1 MSQEIKKVDILQGLV
16 EDYNATKV
24 AKGEYNVAGC
34 VHPLRPGMTA
44 KGRVEPGTSVW
55 DAVREACKAAGVRES
70 FMRRGVAQIGTRD
83 LKNNVTVWRPISQAL
98 WKTRKL
104 AEGELLRFR
113 LLPSGGGGGGKNPL
127 RTILT
132 VIVAVAA
139 VAVSAMVGGWA
150 LGVGALTKVV
160 AGQTVLNAAG
170 TALVALS
177 GLAVSTIGMV
187 LVNAIAPIK
196 APTLG
201 GLGSATRDESQ
212 VYGLSAGQ
220 NPINQWG
227 RVPVPLGRGRFAPP
241 KAASPYTVNSGDD
254 QYLHELLCIGIG
266 DLEVSDIKIGTTAIE
281 EFVDVEYELLKY
293 DPELQNSPKLY
304 PTGVFQEDLN
314 IQLKYGVWN
323 SRTTAECDKAEC
335 DITFQGL
342 GYFNDQGGIDT
353 RSVEFLVQYKLS
365 EETEW
370 KDVPAPYRV
379 QGKNFVI
386 DSLDA
391 PNKEGVI
398 AFSSSGSLGLF
409 WNGDTVPSG
418 YTLLQKVA
426 ATKNEYTYWDY
437 EYDDYGNYRRVK
449 RTKVTYSVSLRSGG
463 LDKDR
468 VSGLAVTAVQ
478 ARATNSWKDIVDR
491 GNYLRQY
498 GIDIAYP
505 RFQVSSGWYYP
516 PSAEGSGSAYV
527 TYSGAQS
534 RLLRK
539 TFTLN
544 FPQRGIFD
552 VRWQRRTGDS
562 TEDRNRTDS
571 YWTAIRSVSTDR
583 PVQTDYPVNLLAIKA
598 KATGQL
604 SGALGN
610 VTVYYRSK
618 SLDWDRETKTWV
630 NRFTSNPASIY
641 RHVLQ
646 DKIAMARPQ
655 ADAILDLDNL
665 ARAHEF
671 WDDRGWEWNFVCD
684 ASVSVFER
692 LQSIC
697 AAGLASPTMVDG
709 RWGIII
715 DKERDHVACAFTSAN
730 SWGWTFERTQ
740 VRLPNEIHCNF
751 ISGVTWDTDMQRV
764 ATDELIEGD
773 IIYETQTYEGVN
785 DPAQVYQLARFH
797 YADAKNRR
805 RTITLRCYDE
815 ALLCTRGDLVECA
828 CPNVS
833 PHGLQVGRVRKVLTD
848 ENGYVTGFTTDQSN
862 TTDFSGRRFGVRIYN
877 SEGVIYHAEV
887 LPEDTTQ
894 TQLNF
899 ISPQQMNIANGD
911 KYAFGDYSEEVF
923 QAIVIGMQFNSD
935 WTCDVTLQD
944 YVPTLYGDL
953 SQPIPPFYT
962 TVTKPIESKWRLTSK
977 PIIAK
982 VITDESV
989 LLKNGAT
996 LNPRI
1001 LVVVSHPV
1009 DMDERAQSM
1018 ELDYKE
1024 SGTEAWVNVRKGIP
1038 LEDMDI
1044 YINGVE
1050 EEKLYDI
1057 RVRYTNQIGF
1067 AGDYTFAENINVI
1080 GKTSLPPNVQ
1090 NFTATIESPSGIRLT
1105 WDALDVLDIA
1115 SYRIS
1120 GDAWTEVVGNST
1132 IVQVLRKTGTLSF
1145 DLVAVDTGGRV
1156 SENATNAT
1164 VEVEA
1169 PRTPDEIETETRTDG
1184 LYLTWDDCDTTWPVR
1199 HYLITDKY
1207 LGRVSKELKT
1217 QFIVSP
1223 RAVGSYTVSVQAV
1236 DTFDNYG
1243 ERKEFSFVVQQPSTP
1258 VVTTEVNNGVV
1269 RLKWPAVESSFPIKT
1284 YQVLSV
1290 DGQLLQE
1297 TAATFYDVDGPAGTL
1312 EYRVRAVDSAGN
1324 MSAFGE
1330 VVLQLTAP
1338 EAPQVTVAL
1347 NKNRDGLD
1355 LTWTV
1360 PNSMLPVLTYDVVRQ
1375 WTENGELMEQ
1385 DYGST
1390 DATAMSIPA
1399 ILAGQH
1405 TFLVRAVDASV
1416 NHSVWGTDKLT
1427 VRVPGPAFLT
1437 DVNVIDNNVQVY
1449 WNEPTD
1455 LFFAIAY
1462 YNFGTLEDG
1471 HFSLIGRI
1479 DARFASRFEREAGEY
1494 TYQICPVDV
1503 AGNIGQCSNITAQ
1516 VAQPPDFVFFD
1527 DKDSTFNG
1535 ELVNASLDGRGN
1547 MILPTYPDETWQE
1560 NIDRVAGLLAT
1571 DPASLTWQ
1579 QKIDGGYPAWQSPPA
1594 PSATY
1599 TEIVDV
1605 GTDVPSTS
1613 ITVTVTSQ
1621 PLEGNPLI
1629 SCKIEV
1635 SSDML
1640 DWREMAD
1647 GSFQTYAS
1655 SFRYVRYTFTVT
1667 GGMAAISA
1675 INYRLDVK
1683 KQSDFG
1689 AVFSSATDNGE
1700 GFISVDE
1707 TPDLYGTWVPFLVS
1721 FTDIQSGPI
1730 VFCNEEGKT
1739 AYVNFKDTLHP
1750 TGFRVYVLNRNGQ
1763 RVNGQVSWSA
1773 FGV

>member
-1 MSQEIKKVDILQGLV
+1 MSQEIKKVDILKGLV
-16 EDYNATKV
+16 EDYNTTKV
-24 AKGEYNVAGC
+24 AKEEYNVAGC

-55 DAVREACKAAGVRES
+55 DAVKEACKAAGVRES

-104 AEGELLRFR
+104 NDGELLRFR
-113 LLPSGGGGGGKNPL
+113 LLPAGGGGGGGKNPL

-150 LGVGALTKVV
+150 LGVGALTKMT
-160 AGQTVLNAAG
+160 ATGLSLNAAG

-220 NPINQWG
+220 NAVNQWG

-281 EFVDVEYELLKY
+281 EFNEVEYELVKY

-314 IQLKYGVWN
+314 IQLKYGEWN

-342 GYFNDQGGIDT
+342 GYFNDQGGIDGS
-353 RSVEFLVQYKLS
+353 SVDFLVQYKLS
-365 EETEW
+365 EDIEW
-370 KDVPAPYRV
+370 KDVKAPYWVNGR
-379 QGKNFVI
+379 NFVI
-386 DSLDA
+386 DALDA
-391 PNKEGVI
+391 PYKEGVI
-398 AFSSSGSLGLF
+398 AFNSSGSLGLF
-409 WNGDTVPSG
+409 WDGDTVPSG

-426 ATKNEYTYWDY
+426 ATKSEYTYWDY
-437 EYDDYGNYRRVK
+437 GYDEYGYYYREK
-449 RTKVTYSVSLRSGG
+449 RTRVSYSVSLRPGG
-463 LDKDR
+463 IEVGE
-468 VSGLAVTAVQ
+468 VSGLAVTPVQSRAV
-478 ARATNSWKDIVDR
+478 NSFKDLFDR
-491 GNYLRQY
+491 KQYLRQY

-505 RFQVSSGWYYP
+505 RFQVSGGWYYP

-527 TYSGAQS
+527 TYSGATS
-534 RLLRK
+534 KLLRK

-544 FPQRGIFD
+544 FPQRGIYD

-562 TEDRNRTDS
+562 TNDRLRTDS
-571 YWTAIRSVSTDR
+571 FWTALRSVSNDR
-583 PVQTDYPVNLLAIKA
+583 PVQTDYPVNLLAIRA

-604 SGALGN
+604 SGSLGN

-618 SLDWDRETKTWV
+618 SLDWDKESQTWV

-641 RHVLQ
+641 RHILQ
-646 DKIAMARPQ
+646 DRIAMARPQ

-692 LQSIC
+692 LQSVC

-740 VRLPNEIHCNF
+740 VRLPNEIHCSF

-764 ATDELIEGD
+764 ATDEPIEGD
-773 IIYETQTYEGVN
+773 VIYETQTYEGVN

-805 RTITLRCYDE
+805 RIITLRCYDE

-962 TVTKPIESKWRLTSK
+962 TVTRPIESKWRLTSK
-977 PIIAK
+977 PTIREI
-982 VITDESV
+982 VTDESV

-1001 LVVVSHPV
+1001 LVIIEHPV

-1067 AGDYTFAENINVI
+1067 AGDYTFAENVKVI

-1090 NFTATIESPSGIRLT
+1090 NFTATIESPSGIRLS

-1120 GDAWTEVVGNST
+1120 GDAQTEVVGNST

-1145 DLVAVDTGGRV
+1145 DIVAVDTGGRV
-1156 SENATNAT
+1156 SESATNAT

-1199 HYLITDKY
+1199 HYNITDEY
-1207 LGRVSKELKT
+1207 LNRTSKEMKT
-1217 QFIVSP
+1217 QFVVSP
-1223 RAVGSYTVSVQAV
+1223 RAVGAYEVDVQAV
-1236 DTFDNYG
+1236 DIFENYG
-1243 ERKEFSFVVQQPSTP
+1243 ARKTFSFAVQQPSTP
-1258 VVTTEVNNGVV
+1258 VVSTEVNNGVV

-1284 YQVLSV
+1284 YQVYSV

-1297 TAATFYDVDGPAGTL
+1297 TNATFFDINGPAGTL

-1330 VVLQLTAP
+1330 IVLQLTAP
-1338 EAPQVTVAL
+1338 EAPQITVAL

-1375 WTENGELMEQ
+1375 WTENGELKEQ

-1399 ILAGQH
+1399 IPAGQH
-1405 TFLVRAVDASV
+1405 TFLVRAVDASG
-1416 NHSVWGTDKLT
+1416 NRSVWGADERTI
-1427 VRVPGPAFLT
+1427 RVPGPAFLT

-1471 HFSLIGRI
+1471 YFSLIGRI

-1503 AGNIGQCSNITAQ
+1503 AGNVGQCSNITAQ
-1516 VAQPPDFVFFD
+1516 VAQPPDFIFFD

-1535 ELVNASLDGRGN
+1535 ELVNALLDGRGN
-1547 MILPTYPDETWQE
+1547 MILPVYDETWQE

-1579 QKIDGGYPAWQSPPA
+1579 KKIDGGYPAWQSPPA

-1621 PLEGNPLI
+1621 PLEGNPQI

-1635 SSDML
+1635 SSDMV

-1667 GGMAAISA
+1667 GGMSAISA

-1689 AVFSSATDNGE
+1689 SVYSNASDNGE

-1721 FTDIQSGPI
+1721 FTDIQSGPL
-1730 VFCNEEGKT
+1730 VFCNEQGKT
-1739 AYVNFKDTLHP
+1739 AYMNFKDTLNP
-1750 TGFRVYVLNRNGQ
+1750 EGFRVFVLDKDGNR
-1763 RVNGQVSWSA
+1763 VSGQVSWSA
-1773 FGV
+1773 YGV

>member
-1 MSQEIKKVDILQGLV
+1 MSQEIKKVDILKGLV
-16 EDYNATKV
+16 EYYNTTKV
-24 AKGEYNVAGC
+24 AKEEYNVAGC

-55 DAVREACKAAGVRES
+55 DAVKEACKAAGVRES

-104 AEGELLRFR
+104 NDGELLRFR
-113 LLPSGGGGGGKNPL
+113 LLPAGGGGGGGKNPL

-132 VIVAVAA
+132 VIVAV
-139 VAVSAMVGGWA
+139 VAVVVSVFAPYAAPGAWGLVSATGG
-150 LGVGALTKVV
+150 LT
-160 AGQTVLNAAG
+160 AAG
-170 TALVALS
+170 AAFGTVV

-293 DPELQNSPKLY
+293 DPKLKNSPKLY

-314 IQLKYGVWN
+314 IQLKKDEWN

-353 RSVEFLVQYKLS
+353 RSVDFLVQYKLS

-370 KDVPAPYRV
+370 KDVKAPYWVNGR
-379 QGKNFVI
+379 NFVI
-386 DSLDA
+386 DTLDA
-391 PNKEGVI
+391 PYKEGVI
-398 AFSSSGSLGLF
+398 AFNSSGSLGLF
-409 WNGDTVPSG
+409 WDGDNVPSG

-426 ATKNEYTYWDY
+426 ATKSEYTYWDY
-437 EYDDYGNYRRVK
+437 GYNEYGNYYREK
-449 RTKVTYSVSLRSGG
+449 RTRVSYSVSLRSGG
-463 LDKDR
+463 IDKGR

-478 ARATNSWKDIVDR
+478 ARAVNSWRDLIDR
-491 GNYLRQY
+491 DNYLRQY

-505 RFQVSSGWYYP
+505 RFQVSGGWYYP
-516 PSAEGSGSAYV
+516 PSVEGSGSAYV
-527 TYSGAQS
+527 TYSGATS
-534 RLLRK
+534 KLLRK

-544 FPQRGIFD
+544 FPQRGIYD

-562 TEDRNRTDS
+562 TDDRLRTDS
-571 YWTAIRSVSTDR
+571 FWTALRSVSTDR
-583 PVQTDYPVNLLAIKA
+583 PVQTDYPVNLLAIRA

-604 SGALGN
+604 SGSLGN

-618 SLDWDRETKTWV
+618 SLDWDRESKTWV

-641 RHVLQ
+641 RHILQ

-740 VRLPNEIHCNF
+740 VRLPNEIHCTF

-764 ATDELIEGD
+764 ATDEPIEGD

-833 PHGLQVGRVRKVLTD
+833 PHGLQVGRVRKVITD

-877 SEGVIYHAEV
+877 SEGVVYHAEV

-962 TVTKPIESKWRLTSK
+962 TVTRPIESKWRLTSK
-977 PIIAK
+977 PTIRE
-982 VITDESV
+982 VLTDESV

-1001 LVVVSHPV
+1001 LVIVEHPV
-1009 DMDERAQSM
+1009 DMDDRAQSM

-1044 YINGVE
+1044 YIDGVE

-1067 AGDYTFAENINVI
+1067 AGDYTFAENVKVI

-1090 NFTATIESPSGIRLT
+1090 NFTATIESPSGIRLS

-1120 GDAWTEVVGNST
+1120 GDAQTEVVGNST

-1145 DLVAVDTGGRV
+1145 DIVAVDTGGRI
-1156 SENATNAT
+1156 SESATNAT
-1164 VEVEA
+1164 VEVKA
-1169 PRTPDEIETETRTDG
+1169 PGTPDEIETETRTDG

-1199 HYLITDKY
+1199 HYNITDEY
-1207 LGRVSKELKT
+1207 LNRTSKEMKT
-1217 QFIVSP
+1217 QFVVSP
-1223 RAVGSYTVSVQAV
+1223 RAVGAYEVDVQAV
-1236 DTFDNYG
+1236 DIFENYG
-1243 ERKEFSFVVQQPSTP
+1243 ARKTFSFTVQQPSTP

-1284 YQVLSV
+1284 YQVYSV
-1290 DGQLLQE
+1290 NGQLLQE
-1297 TAATFYDVDGPAGTL
+1297 TNATFFDINGPAGTL

-1330 VVLQLTAP
+1330 VVLELTAP

-1399 ILAGQH
+1399 TPAGQH
-1405 TFLVRAVDASV
+1405 TFLVRAVDASG
-1416 NHSVWGTDKLT
+1416 NRSVWGADELT

-1449 WNEPTD
+1449 WQEPTD

-1503 AGNIGQCSNITAQ
+1503 AGNVGQCSNITAQ

-1527 DKDSTFNG
+1527 DRDSTFNG
-1535 ELVNASLDGRGN
+1535 ELVNASLDGRGS
-1547 MILPTYPDETWQE
+1547 MIMPVYPDETWQE
-1560 NIDRVAGLLAT
+1560 NIDRVAGLLKT

-1579 QKIDGGYPAWQSPPA
+1579 KKIDGGYPAWQSPPA

-1613 ITVTVTSQ
+1613 ITVTVTSRQ
-1621 PLEGNPLI
+1621 LEGNPLI

-1635 SSDML
+1635 SSNRVN
-1640 DWREMAD
+1640 WREMAD

-1655 SFRYVRYTFTVT
+1655 SFRYVRYTLTVT

-1675 INYRLDVK
+1675 INYRLDMK

-1700 GFISVDE
+1700 GFVSVDA

-1750 TGFRVYVLNRNGQ
+1750 TGFRVYVLNRNGK
-1763 RVNGQVSWSA
+1763 RVDGQVSWSA